1 MTNKL
6 TPEKIEEAARHY
18 ESITSGKTPILEKDQ
33 GLLKEQQSILDS
45 QAQPM
50 QDKKLKDM
58 HEHLKKKDQNSFPL
72 IPPTDP
78 RLLMKIAPYTDD
90 MLEPFKMKDRKEL
103 SQKMYNSMT
112 KYGGIGLS
120 ANQVGLPFRMFVMG
134 GHPQIEEGKIR
145 NCFNP
150 LIKDL
155 SEETTFM
162 KEGCLSFPFL
172 FLGIKRPKWVNV
184 QYTDENGE
192 TVEEYL
198 HGMSARIFQHE
209 NEHMNGYVFTD
220 LVSKLK
226 LDYAKKSQKKLI
238 KKTIRQQ
245 QDRLR
250 NEVSIKGIQV

>member
-1 MTNKL
+1 MVNKL
-6 TPEKIEEAARHY
+6 TPEKIEEAARHF
-18 ESITSGKTPILEKDQ
+18 ENIQKGKTPILKTDTEKVAEKQ
-33 GLLKEQQSILDS
+33 V
-45 QAQPM
+45 
-50 QDKKLKDM
+50 KDM
-58 HEHLKKKDQNSFPL
+58 HEYLKKKDPDSYPL

-90 MLEPFKMKDRKEL
+90 MLKEFKIKDRAEL
-103 SQKMYNSMT
+103 SKKMYNSMV

-134 GHPQIEEGKIR
+134 GHPQIENGKVR

-155 SEETTFM
+155 SPETVLM

-172 FLGIKRPKWVNV
+172 FLSISRPKWVNV

-209 NEHMNGYVFTD
+209 NEHMNGYIFTD
-220 LVSKLK
+220 LVSKMK
-226 LDYAKKSQKKLI
+226 LDRGKKAQAKLI
-238 KKTIRQQ
+238 KQTIRRQQ
-245 QDRLR
+245 QRLR
-250 NEVSIKGIQV
+250 DEVASKNVKI